1 MEQVKLNIITKA
13 IDEKKGEDIQV
24 FNVKGKSPFYDY
36 VVIATIGNSR
46 QSNAIVDEI
55 QKNLSLINEE
65 INHVEGD
72 PRESDWI
79 LIDANGVI
87 VHLFTA
93 SERARINLEE
103 LLAKQSKRA

>member
-24 FNVKGKSPFYDY
+24 FDAKGKSPFYDY

-103 LLAKQSKRA
+103 LLVKQSKRA

>member
-24 FNVKGKSPFYDY
+24 FDVTGRNPFYDY

-72 PRESDWI
+72 PRESDWV

-87 VHLFTA
+87 VQLFTVL
-93 SERARINLEE
+93 ERTRVNLEE
-103 LLAKQSKRA
+103 LLNKQSKRA

>member
-24 FNVKGKSPFYDY
+24 FDVTGRNPFYDY

-87 VHLFTA
+87 VHLFTVL
-93 SERARINLEE
+93 ERARVNLEE
-103 LLAKQSKRA
+103 LLNKQSKRA

>member
-1 MEQVKLNIITKA
+1 MEQVKLNIIKKA

-24 FNVKGKSPFYDY
+24 FDVTGRNPFYDY

-65 INHVEGD
+65 INHVEGN
-72 PRESDWI
+72 PRDSDWI
-79 LIDANGVI
+79 LIDANGVL
-87 VHLFTA
+87 VHLFTEN
-93 SERARINLEE
+93 ERVRVNLEE
-103 LLAKQSKRA
+103 LLNKQIKRA

>member
-1 MEQVKLNIITKA
+1 MEQVKLNIIIKA

-24 FNVKGKSPFYDY
+24 FDVTGRNPFYDH

-55 QKNLSLINEE
+55 SKNLALIHEE

-79 LIDANGVI
+79 LIDANGVL
-87 VHLFTA
+87 VHLFTE
-93 SERARINLEE
+93 SERVRVNLEE
-103 LLAKQSKRA
+103 LLNKQISR

>member
-1 MEQVKLNIITKA
+1 MSQVKLNIITKA

-24 FNVKGKSPFYDY
+24 FDVTGRNPFYDY

-72 PRESDWI
+72 PRESDWV

-87 VHLFTA
+87 VHLFTVL
-93 SERARINLEE
+93 ERTRVNLEE
-103 LLAKQSKRA
+103 LLNRQSKRA

>member
-1 MEQVKLNIITKA
+1 MEQVKLNIIKKA
-13 IDEKKGEDIQV
+13 IAEKKGEDIQV
-24 FNVKGKSPFYDY
+24 FDVTGRNPFYDY

-72 PRESDWI
+72 PRDSDWI
-79 LIDANGVI
+79 LIDANGVL
-87 VHLFTA
+87 VHLFTEN
-93 SERARINLEE
+93 ERVRVNLEE
-103 LLAKQSKRA
+103 LLNKQIKRA

>member
-1 MEQVKLNIITKA
+1 MEQVKLNIIIKA

-24 FNVKGKSPFYDY
+24 FDVTGRNPFYDH

-55 QKNLSLINEE
+55 SKNLALIHEE

-79 LIDANGVI
+79 LIDAYGVL
-87 VHLFTA
+87 VHLFNE
-93 SERARINLEE
+93 SERVRVNLVE
-103 LLAKQSKRA
+103 LLNKQISR

>member
-13 IDEKKGEDIQV
+13 IDEKKGEDIQIFDV
-24 FNVKGKSPFYDY
+24 TGKNPFYDY

-93 SERARINLEE
+93 LERTRVNLEE
-103 LLAKQSKRA
+103 LLNRQSTRA

>member
-24 FNVKGKSPFYDY
+24 FDVTGRNPFYDY

-72 PRESDWI
+72 PRESDWV

-87 VHLFTA
+87 VHLFTVL
-93 SERARINLEE
+93 ERTRVNLEE
-103 LLAKQSKRA
+103 LLNRQSKRA

>member
-1 MEQVKLNIITKA
+1 MEQVKLNIIVKA

-24 FNVKGKSPFYDY
+24 FDVRGRSPFYDH

-46 QSNAIVDEI
+46 QSIAIVYEI
-55 QKNLSLINEE
+55 QKNFSLINEE

-87 VHLFTA
+87 VHLFTP
-93 SERARINLEE
+93 SEWERLNLEE
-103 LLAKQSKRA
+103 LLSKQINRA

>member
-1 MEQVKLNIITKA
+1 MGQVKLNIITKA

-24 FNVKGKSPFYDY
+24 FDVSGRNPFYDY

-55 QKNLSLINEE
+55 QKNLSLINEQ

-79 LIDANGVI
+79 LIDANGVL
-87 VHLFTA
+87 VHLFTEN
-93 SERARINLEE
+93 ERVRVNLEE
-103 LLAKQSKRA
+103 LLNKQLKRA

>member
-1 MEQVKLNIITKA
+1 MGQVKLNIITKA

-24 FNVKGKSPFYDY
+24 FNVIGKSPFYDY

-55 QKNLSLINEE
+55 QKNLSLINDE

-87 VHLFTA
+87 VHLLTA
-93 SERARINLEE
+93 SERQRLNLEE
-103 LLAKQSKRA
+103 LLNKQVNRD

>member
-24 FNVKGKSPFYDY
+24 FDVTGRNPFYDY

-87 VHLFTA
+87 VHLFTVL
-93 SERARINLEE
+93 ERTRVNLEE
-103 LLAKQSKRA
+103 LLNKQSKRA

>member
-24 FNVKGKSPFYDY
+24 FDVTGRNPFYDY

-72 PRESDWI
+72 PRESDWV

-87 VHLFTA
+87 VHLFTVL
-93 SERARINLEE
+93 ERTRVNLEE
-103 LLAKQSKRA
+103 LLNKQSKRA

>member
-1 MEQVKLNIITKA
+1 MSQVKLNIITKA

-24 FNVKGKSPFYDY
+24 FDVTGRNPFYDY

-46 QSNAIVDEI
+46 QSKAIVDEI

-72 PRESDWI
+72 PRDSDWI
-79 LIDANGVI
+79 LIDANGVLI
-87 VHLFTA
+87 HLFTEN
-93 SERARINLEE
+93 ERIRINLED
-103 LLAKQSKRA
+103 LLTKLTKRA